1 MTFNKSELQK
11 NLEMTQD
18 ELEKLITVY
27 EQLELEKVKQNE
39 VKNQND
45 TIVLRELEQFK
56 RKVNNFDE
64 HLKAK

>member
-39 VKNQND
+39 VKN
-45 TIVLRELEQFK
+45 
-56 RKVNNFDE
+56 
-64 HLKAK
+64 

>member
-1 MTFNKSELQK
+1 MPELKTKLQEMTFNKSELQK

-39 VKNQND
+39 VKN
-45 TIVLRELEQFK
+45 
-56 RKVNNFDE
+56 
-64 HLKAK
+64 